1 MTPLQL
7 SRLVA
12 DAAAEK
18 KARDIERIDI
28 RERTTIAD
36 YFVICEGDTDRQV
49 RAISDSITDACEA
62 KGIRPFHVSGYA
74 DGSWIV
80 LDYSSVIVH
89 VFLPGERAYY
99 DLETLWRSPTMR
111 EVRSRRSAKERVP
124 ATTSARRRATGR

>member
-7 SRLVA
+7 SRVVA

-18 KARDIERIDI
+18 KARDIVRIDI

-49 RAISDSITDACEA
+49 RAISDAITDACEA
-62 KGIRPFHVSGYA
+62 RGVRPFHVSGYA
-74 DGSWIV
+74 DGSWVV

-89 VFLPGERAYY
+89 IFLPGERAYY
-99 DLETLWRSPTMR
+99 DLETLWRSPAMR
-111 EVRSRRSAKERVP
+111 EVRSRRAAKEPAP
-124 ATTSARRRATGR
+124 ATTRARKRAASR

>member
-18 KARDIERIDI
+18 KARDIARIDI

-49 RAISDSITDACEA
+49 RAIADAIRDACEA
-62 KGIRPFHVSGYA
+62 QGIRPLHVSGYA
-74 DGSWIV
+74 DGSWVV
-80 LDYSSVIVH
+80 LDYSTVIVH

-99 DLETLWRSPTMR
+99 DLESLWRSPAMR
-111 EVRSRRSAKERVP
+111 AVRSRRSAKEAVP
-124 ATTSARRRATGR
+124 ATRARRRASGR

>member
-28 RERTTIAD
+28 RERTTMAD

-49 RAISDSITDACEA
+49 RAISDAITAAAEA
-62 KGIRPFHVSGYA
+62 KGIRPFHVAGDSAGA
-74 DGSWIV
+74 WGGV
-80 LDYSSVIVH
+80 GLSSVIVH
-89 VFLPGERAYY
+89 LVFPRRGRLHQLQTP
-99 DLETLWRSPTMR
+99 WR
-111 EVRSRRSAKERVP
+111 
-124 ATTSARRRATGR
+124 

>member
-18 KARDIERIDI
+18 KARDVVRIDI

-49 RAISDSITDACEA
+49 RAISDAITDACQA
-62 KGIRPFHVSGYA
+62 RGIRPFHVSGYA
-74 DGSWIV
+74 DGSWVV

-89 VFLPGERAYY
+89 IFLPGERAYY
-99 DLETLWRSPTMR
+99 DLETLWRSPAMR
-111 EVRSRRSAKERVP
+111 EVRSRRSAKERAP
-124 ATTSARRRATGR
+124 ATTRARSRAAGR

>member
-18 KARDIERIDI
+18 KARDVVRIDI
-28 RERTTIAD
+28 RQRTTIAD

-49 RAISDSITDACEA
+49 RAIADAITDACEA
-62 KGIRPFHVSGYA
+62 KGIRPLHVSGYA
-74 DGSWIV
+74 DASWVV
-80 LDYSSVIVH
+80 LDYSTVIVH

-99 DLETLWRSPTMR
+99 DLEALWRSPAMR
-111 EVRSRRSAKERVP
+111 AVQSRRSAKEAVP
-124 ATTSARRRATGR
+124 ATTRARRRASGR

>member
-28 RERTTIAD
+28 RERTTMAD

-49 RAISDSITDACEA
+49 RAISDAITAAAEA
-62 KGIRPFHVSGYA
+62 KGIRPFHVAGDFAWAWGVLGY
-74 DGSWIV
+74 SLV
-80 LDYSSVIVH
+80 VVH
-89 VFLPGERAYY
+89 AFFPRGRAPSH
-99 DLETLWRSPTMR
+99 LHTLWRFPPPR
-111 EVRSRRSAKERVP
+111 GRRSRRS
-124 ATTSARRRATGR
+124 

>member
-28 RERTTIAD
+28 RQRTTMAD

-49 RAISDSITDACEA
+49 RAISDSITAACEA

-74 DGSWIV
+74 EGSWIV

-99 DLETLWRSPTMR
+99 DLETLWRSPVMR
-111 EVRSRRSAKERVP
+111 EVRSRRSAKEQVP
-124 ATTSARRRATGR
+124 ATTNVRRRATGR